1 MNLVRPYHAF
11 LPSSRCRRARPRS
24 AMAAPEQPQEKKRT
38 GSCLARTVGSLIDG
52 GVFGAAIGSLMAT
65 GPAFSQGLFNGGLRI
80 LLRSG
85 LQSAVSVGGFMSVYN
100 GGICSLESLRSK
112 RDVVNPFLVGGLIG
126 VAGAIPGFVRP
137 LPTAPWAYKN
147 PRALV
152 GSGLGSAMLCSF
164 FWMLSAGGL
173 ERQPAPERQ
182 PAAEPAAERQPI
194 PVPAA
199 RAPPASLPTQSTDGY
214 PQFDS
219 PVETQ
224 AVEMPGFADG
234 LAEPPAG
241 FAAAAARAGAEAPS
255 SGSEQISD
263 PWAAK

>member
-1 MNLVRPYHAF
+1 
-11 LPSSRCRRARPRS
+11 
-24 AMAAPEQPQEKKRT
+24 MAAPEQQQEKKKT
-38 GSCLARTVGSLIDG
+38 GSCLGRTVGSLIDG
-52 GVFGAAIGSLMAT
+52 GVFGGAIGSLMAT

-85 LQSAVSVGGFMSVYN
+85 LQSAVSVGGFMATYN
-100 GGICSLESLRSK
+100 GGICSLESMRSK

-173 ERQPAPERQ
+173 ERQPATA
-182 PAAEPAAERQPI
+182 PAAEPAAAERQPV

-199 RAPPASLPTQSTDGY
+199 RAPPASQPTQPADAY
-214 PQFDS
+214 PQYDS

-234 LAEPPAG
+234 LAEPHPPVG
-241 FAAAAARAGAEAPS
+241 FAAAPLAPANPGLGADLAP

>member
-1 MNLVRPYHAF
+1 
-11 LPSSRCRRARPRS
+11 
-24 AMAAPEQPQEKKRT
+24 MAAPEQQQEKKRT

>member
-1 MNLVRPYHAF
+1 
-11 LPSSRCRRARPRS
+11 
-24 AMAAPEQPQEKKRT
+24 MAAPEQPQDKKRT

-137 LPTAPWAYKN
+137 MPTAPWAYKN

-173 ERQPAPERQ
+173 ERQPAPET
-182 PAAEPAAERQPI
+182 PAAESQPI
-194 PVPAA
+194 PVA
-199 RAPPASLPTQSTDGY
+199 RAPASLPTQSADGY